1 MVRVEVGGEESWE
14 QYTHLLER
22 SSLNRRGWVGCVGGG
37 AGLRQRC
44 IMGAEASARGQT
56 FFSQTVGAELH
67 IPECTW
73 WRHKAN
79 TSVLLTR
86 RSETS

>member
-1 MVRVEVGGEESWE
+1 MGGVGVLGAIHSLIREELS
-14 QYTHLLER
+14 QQKGV
-22 SSLNRRGWVGCVGGG
+22 GWVCWGG

-73 WRHKAN
+73 RRHKSN

>member
-1 MVRVEVGGEESWE
+1 MHSLIREELS
-14 QYTHLLER
+14 QQKGV
-22 SSLNRRGWVGCVGGG
+22 GWVCWGGGRGGGGG

-79 TSVLLTR
+79 TLVLLTG